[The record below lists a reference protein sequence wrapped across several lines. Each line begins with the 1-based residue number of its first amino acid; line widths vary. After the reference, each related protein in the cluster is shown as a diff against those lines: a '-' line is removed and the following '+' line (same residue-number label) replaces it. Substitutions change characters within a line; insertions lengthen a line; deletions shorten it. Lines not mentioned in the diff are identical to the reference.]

1 MPAYSGSMKISR
13 SMRFLAAAVI
23 LTAACSQ
30 TGGDTQT
37 TSTGVAGTDTTL
49 AEQPA
54 ASSTTTEPVSIPRTT
69 TSTEPVSTPRVT
81 TTSTDAVLIVEV
93 QPGSGIG
100 EEAEATAE
108 QWIGEFEPDSADM
121 VGSVDTPAG
130 RYDLLRYR
138 SADGSDCVIAMR
150 GDVGSGVCQTDH
162 VEITQT
168 LLDPFAEGLLVSPGE
183 ITKVTAYTV
192 DGHEIVG
199 FPRRGTIVMA
209 WPVEWGEI
217 VTLTAE
223 TPAGMVE
230 VLPGG

>member
-1 MPAYSGSMKISR
+1 MPAYSGNMKISR
-13 SMRFLAAAVI
+13 NVGLLVGVVI

-30 TGGDTQT
+30 TGGGT
-37 TSTGVAGTDTTL
+37 TGSPGSTGSTGVVAVGTTL

-54 ASSTTTEPVSIPRTT
+54 ISSTTTEPVSIPRATT
-69 TSTEPVSTPRVT
+69 TSTGG
-81 TTSTDAVLIVEV
+81 VLIVEV
-93 QPGSGIG
+93 HPGSGVG
-100 EEAEATAE
+100 EEAEVVAE
-108 QWIGEFEPDSADM
+108 QWIGDFEPGSADM

-168 LLDPFAEGLLVSPGE
+168 LLDPFAEALLVASGE
-183 ITKVTAYTV
+183 ITKVTAHTV

-209 WPVEWGEI
+209 WPVEWGEM

-230 VLPGG
+230 VLPRG

>member
-1 MPAYSGSMKISR
+1 MAAYSGGMKISR
-13 SMRFLAAAVI
+13 GIRLLAAAVI
-23 LTAACSQ
+23 LTTACSQ

-37 TSTGVAGTDTTL
+37 TSTGSTGVAAVDTTL
-49 AEQPA
+49 AEQPTV
-54 ASSTTTEPVSIPRTT
+54 STTDTEPASIPR
-69 TSTEPVSTPRVT
+69 ST
-81 TTSTDAVLIVEV
+81 TTSTDGVLIVEV
-93 QPGSGIG
+93 HPGSGVG
-100 EEAEATAE
+100 DKAEIIAE
-108 QWIGEFEPDSADM
+108 QWIGEFEPGSADM

-138 SADGSDCVIAMR
+138 SEDGSDCVIAIR
-150 GDVGSGVCQTDH
+150 GDVGSGICETDQ

-168 LLDPFAEGLLVSPGE
+168 LLDPFAEGLLVAPGE
-183 ITKVTAYTV
+183 ITKVTARTV

-209 WPVEWGEI
+209 WPIEWGEV

-230 VLPGG
+230 VLPRG